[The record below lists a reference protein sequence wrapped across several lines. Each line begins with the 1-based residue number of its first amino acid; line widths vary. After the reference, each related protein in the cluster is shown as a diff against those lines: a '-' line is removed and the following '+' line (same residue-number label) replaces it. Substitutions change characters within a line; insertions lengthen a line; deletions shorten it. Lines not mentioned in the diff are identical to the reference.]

1 MSDRSGYNLRM
12 SAAAVLV
19 AAALV
24 PTVSWAMRFSHKV
37 HEEKGAS
44 ECVTCHV
51 TGAQSIIPSPQ
62 VCLPCHEEVDLEETD
77 LGPTR
82 THTPLWV
89 RQHGRDSSEPDAQCR
104 SCHTLSFCTDCHEGG
119 ELAPDLTRRTV
130 RTDSVPRS
138 HTSRFRIVHP
148 LKTTGGRIEE
158 CYVCHAE
165 EFCSDCHDTYR
176 GKNRLK
182 TVSHR
187 ESWTK
192 IEAGAGGPLHEQ
204 FSLAQCQ
211 DCHPDGA
218 LSSRDWSAAHAREA
232 KRSLRSCQSCHPD
245 GSVCKDCHSAVTGL
259 RVSPHPRNWR
269 SIQAKFRK
277 EAPEVCAECH

>member
-1 MSDRSGYNLRM
+1 MNRRVCFYIRRLF
-12 SAAAVLV
+12 L
-19 AAALV
+19 AALV
-24 PTVSWAMRFSHKV
+24 IVALSPVLSWAMRFSHKV
-37 HEEKGAS
+37 HEQKGVA
-44 ECVTCHV
+44 ECTTCHP
-51 TGAQSIIPSPQ
+51 ADALSIIPTPE
-62 VCLPCHEEVDLEETD
+62 VCTPCHEGVDLDDTD
-77 LGPTR
+77 FGPTR

-89 RQHGRDSSEPDAQCR
+89 RQHGRDSSEPDAQCK
-104 SCHTLSFCTDCHEGG
+104 SCHTSSFCNDCHEGG
-119 ELAPDLTRRTV
+119 ELSPDLTKRTI
-130 RTDSVPRS
+130 RTEGVPRT

-148 LKTTGGRIEE
+148 LKTTGGQIDE
-158 CYVCHAE
+158 CFTCHAE

-192 IEAGAGGPLHEQ
+192 IEAGTGGPVHED
-204 FSLAQCQ
+204 FSLGQCQ

-218 LSSRDWSAAHAREA
+218 LSSRDWSAAHSREA
-232 KRSLRSCQSCHPD
+232 KRSLKSCQSCHPS
-245 GSVCKDCHSAVTGL
+245 GAVCKDCHSALTGL
-259 RVSPHPRNWR
+259 KISPHPRNWR